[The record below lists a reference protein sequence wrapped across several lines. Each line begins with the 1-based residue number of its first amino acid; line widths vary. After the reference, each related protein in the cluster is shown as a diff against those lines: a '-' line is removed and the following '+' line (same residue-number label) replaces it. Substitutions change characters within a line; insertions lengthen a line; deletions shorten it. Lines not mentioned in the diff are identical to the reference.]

1 MFRLHFTI
9 ATMVSIADPRALC
22 NPMAFSDR
30 WILDKRRSIW
40 SHAEILITKFQT
52 LPDCCRELFLVAA
65 ALNRP
70 PGSTSQSKDSITT
83 CNICLQNEAEIHSVN
98 IQTLT

>member
-22 NPMAFSDR
+22 NPMAISYR

-70 PGSTSQSKDSITT
+70 PRAHRSRRIL
-83 CNICLQNEAEIHSVN
+83 LQRAIFVCKMRLKF
-98 IQTLT
+98 IVLTYKH